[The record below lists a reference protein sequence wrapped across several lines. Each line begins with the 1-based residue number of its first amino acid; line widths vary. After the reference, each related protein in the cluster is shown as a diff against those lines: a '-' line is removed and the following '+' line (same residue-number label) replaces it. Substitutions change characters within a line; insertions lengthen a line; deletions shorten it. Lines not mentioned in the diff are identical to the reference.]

1 MKKKKIILLSIII
14 SIILVLTVSAY
25 AVFQAV
31 YKKYPA
37 TITTTNVSFIY
48 NGKNYLSEIETKD
61 ITLKKGDY
69 TDI

>member
-48 NGKNYLSEIETKD
+48 NGKTIF
-61 ITLKKGDY
+61 LK
-69 TDI
+69 